1 MNNKPPDC
9 VCGQAVLR
17 RLNMAQIIANQALIM
32 LLLNL
37 VGILVYKLKIV
48 TRDGGR
54 QLSALVLEIVTPVL
68 VVHAYMDVEFSKQ
81 MAVNL
86 LWTFGLAAVS
96 YILTILGSMIL
107 LRKKDGRETAIERF
121 SSIYSNCVFMG
132 IPLASALFGSEGVL
146 YVTAFLTVFFFLS
159 WTHGIMTLTG
169 KRDMKALL
177 KVMRAPT
184 VIGIGIGLVLYFT
197 QLKLPSVIAAGGSQL
212 PVHCRRIHTDAHRGD
227 LKGTVQK
234 IIPKQQIAV

>member
-1 MNNKPPDC
+1 
-9 VCGQAVLR
+9 
-17 RLNMAQIIANQALIM
+17 MAQIIANQALIM

-96 YILTILGSMIL
+96 YILTILGSMTKSIPMAL
-107 LRKKDGRETAIERF
+107 SPSCT
-121 SSIYSNCVFMG
+121 SSN
-132 IPLASALFGSEGVL
+132 
-146 YVTAFLTVFFFLS
+146 AFLQS
-159 WTHGIMTLTG
+159 
-169 KRDMKALL
+169 
-177 KVMRAPT
+177 
-184 VIGIGIGLVLYFT
+184 
-197 QLKLPSVIAAGGSQL
+197 SQ
-212 PVHCRRIHTDAHRGD
+212 R
-227 LKGTVQK
+227 
-234 IIPKQQIAV
+234 